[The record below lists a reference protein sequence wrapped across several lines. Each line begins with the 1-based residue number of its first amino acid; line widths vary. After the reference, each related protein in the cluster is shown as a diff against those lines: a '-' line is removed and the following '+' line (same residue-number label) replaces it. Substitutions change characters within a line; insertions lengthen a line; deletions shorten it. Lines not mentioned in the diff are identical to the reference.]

1 MVAIDGRRW
10 LSVDRL
16 GEKPTAVLRSA
27 AKQTV
32 AASGLYTEP
41 YRGDLGDLGTLSRA
55 ISDGIQVI
63 PPAVVHV
70 PGKGLTVLGGERR
83 VAARRQLGQQD
94 ITVYVVKTWR
104 EFVAW
109 MLLDEEQARKN
120 GLLFGR
126 IDWPMG
132 LVDAAWWTRKVLDYL
147 KTSPR
152 SDFADQTMA
161 EHIGRSHDRIRDVR
175 YQLRWLDHEDEA
187 VRAYATAQL
196 AEVQRG
202 ATSGSTIGGRIAKF
216 MESRTRM
223 PVKQQ
228 RDTLLAASS
237 QCAGLADA
245 LRPVAAALTDE
256 LTDEEITT
264 YLRHLTE
271 GRLQTERVIRALKAI
286 QRERSA

>member
-27 AKQTV
+27 SKQTV

-55 ISDGIQVI
+55 IADGIQVI

-109 MLLDEEQARKN
+109 MLLDEEQARRN

-147 KTSPR
+147 KASPR
-152 SDFADQTMA
+152 TDFADQTMA

-202 ATSGSTIGGRIAKF
+202 ATSGSTIGGRITKF
-216 MESRTRM
+216 VESRARM

-286 QRERSA
+286 QKERSA